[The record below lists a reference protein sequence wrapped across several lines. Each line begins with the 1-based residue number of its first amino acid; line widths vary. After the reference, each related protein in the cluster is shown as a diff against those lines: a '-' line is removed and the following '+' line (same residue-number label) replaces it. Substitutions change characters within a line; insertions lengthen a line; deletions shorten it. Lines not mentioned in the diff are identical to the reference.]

1 MLPVIHLKYLL
12 TYKIAVTPFFKNMIV
27 IELMYHSTL
36 ECLDYFI
43 ALKKLIIFQLYS
55 PLIDKG
61 IPLVVNSIFI
71 SIEIGLRKMQLSKY
85 KQIKVVNLPLVL

>member
-1 MLPVIHLKYLL
+1 MCCLVISVKYLL
-12 TYKIAVTPFFKNMIV
+12 TYKPAVTPFCYMIA

-43 ALKKLIIFQLYS
+43 ALKNLVITQLYS
-55 PLIDKG
+55 PLIDKE

-71 SIEIGLRKMQLSKY
+71 SIEIGLRKM
-85 KQIKVVNLPLVL
+85 